1 MNQKEQNK
9 ERTETNENKTSKDKI
24 EDESHGEKSVTTE
37 STAQLPKNSKKKKIA
52 KTNKDKKKS
61 I

>member
-37 STAQLPKNSKKKKIA
+37 STAQLPKNSKIA
-52 KTNKDKKKS
+52 KTNKDKKK
-61 I
+61 

>member
-9 ERTETNENKTSKDKI
+9 EKTETNENKTSKDKI

-37 STAQLPKNSKKKKIA
+37 STPQLPKNSKIA
-52 KTNKDKKKS
+52 S
-61 I
+61 